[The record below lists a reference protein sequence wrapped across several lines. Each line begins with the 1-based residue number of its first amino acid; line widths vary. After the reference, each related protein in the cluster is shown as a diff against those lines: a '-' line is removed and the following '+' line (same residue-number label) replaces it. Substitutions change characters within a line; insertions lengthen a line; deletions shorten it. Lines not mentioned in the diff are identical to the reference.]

1 MNDSPWSAYGRL
13 PALSSKTDGAAAAD
27 NPVAGVVNEV
37 IRGQKKLEQYLN
49 GVLREYFEIQSGDK
63 GYRHII
69 DDAMTPSKRPETIE
83 ERLNRL
89 AREAESRRS
98 PQRTRRP
105 RTR

>member
-13 PALSSKTDGAAAAD
+13 PALSGKTDRPTITD
-27 NPVAGVVNEV
+27 DPVAGVVNEAL
-37 IRGQKKLEQYLN
+37 REREKLEQYLN

-69 DDAMTPSKRPETIE
+69 DDAMTPSNRPETIE

-89 AREAESRRS
+89 ARKSESRRS